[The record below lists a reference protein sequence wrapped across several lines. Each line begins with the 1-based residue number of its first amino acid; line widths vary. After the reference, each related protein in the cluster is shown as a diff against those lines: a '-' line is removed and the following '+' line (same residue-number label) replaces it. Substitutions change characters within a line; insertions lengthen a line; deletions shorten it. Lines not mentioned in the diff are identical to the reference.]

1 MKTSTRSSK
10 IKPAREI
17 LALNLRVLRAKK
29 DLSQEVLALQA
40 GINKN
45 YVSQIESA
53 QRAVSVDIL
62 DKIATSLQIP
72 VADLLKDE

>member
-1 MKTSTRSSK
+1 MKPSARPSK
-10 IKPAREI
+10 IKSAREI
-17 LALNLRVLRAKK
+17 LALNLRVLRAKR
-29 DLSQEVLALQA
+29 DLSQEVLAFQA

-53 QRAVSVDIL
+53 KRAVSVDIL
-62 DKIATSLQIP
+62 DKIARSLQIP